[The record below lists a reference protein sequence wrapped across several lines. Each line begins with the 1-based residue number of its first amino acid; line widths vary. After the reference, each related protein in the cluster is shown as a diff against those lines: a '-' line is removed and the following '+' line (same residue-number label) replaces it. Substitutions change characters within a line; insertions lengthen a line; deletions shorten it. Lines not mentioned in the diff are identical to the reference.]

1 MDMSDPAGPSQP
13 GGEPGSEQRTQ
24 RVEHHPVAARVPE
37 RVARGSFATGVLVF
51 SGQQEFVL
59 DFVQGLARPAQLTAR
74 IVMQPVV
81 LEQFLAALKDN
92 YARYVGA
99 FGQPPAMPKNPSERQ
114 MTPQEIYADLKIADD
129 MLSGAYANT
138 VMISHSPAEF
148 NLDFITSFYPHA
160 AVASRVY
167 FSSPRV
173 ANLIETLSTTVS
185 NYRRTHPPMPPQGPS
200 SAPPAPPAGPSGP
213 PDAPPPP
220 PPSGP
225 SQHPFLNQPP
235 NRG

>member
-1 MDMSDPAGPSQP
+1 MSDPAQP
-13 GGEPGSEQRTQ
+13 NVPGEEPKSDPRTQ
-24 RVEHHPVAARVPE
+24 RVEHNPAVARVPE
-37 RVARGSFATGVLVF
+37 RVARGAFATGVLVF

-74 IVMQPVV
+74 VVLQPVV

-92 YARYVGA
+92 YARYVA
-99 FGQPPAMPKNPSERQ
+99 TFGQPTAIPKNPAERQ
-114 MTPQEIYADLKIADD
+114 LTPQEIYADLKISDD

-138 VMISHSPAEF
+138 VMIGHSPAEF
-148 NLDFITSFYPHA
+148 HLDFITSFYPHA

-173 ANLIETLSTTVS
+173 GNLIETLTTTLN
-185 NYRRTHPPMPPQGPS
+185 NYRRAHPPVPPQ
-200 SAPPAPPAGPSGP
+200 APPPAG

-220 PPSGP
+220 PTGGP
-225 SQHPFLNQPP
+225 SQYPYLNQPP